1 MSLTLLARQLCLFA
15 GLGISAGTQVLG
27 TAACPRVLQGT
38 QLPTTSTA
46 AIPGIHPYF
55 QQPQSMPP
63 HLSTPEHAMPA
74 FPNASTMN
82 WGAGMGGT
90 LPEAGKKG
98 TSGD

>member
-1 MSLTLLARQLCLFA
+1 
-15 GLGISAGTQVLG
+15 
-27 TAACPRVLQGT
+27 
-38 QLPTTSTA
+38 
-46 AIPGIHPYF
+46 
-55 QQPQSMPP
+55 
-63 HLSTPEHAMPA
+63 MPA